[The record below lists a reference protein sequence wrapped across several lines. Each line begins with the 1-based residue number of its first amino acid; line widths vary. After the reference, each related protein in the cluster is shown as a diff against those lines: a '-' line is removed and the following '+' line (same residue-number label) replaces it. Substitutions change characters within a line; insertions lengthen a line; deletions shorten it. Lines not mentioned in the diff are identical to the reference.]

1 MSTRKALRALRRMGL
16 KVEPMQGVEE
26 VVFKVGGRELVV
38 EDPQVFVVEMRG
50 QRFFQVLGRLSE
62 RKAEIEIPEED
73 IMLVAQ
79 QAGVSREEAEEA
91 LRKTGGD
98 LAKAI
103 ILLTGGGA

>member
-1 MSTRKALRALRRMGL
+1 MSTRRALKALKRMGL
-16 KVEPMQGVEE
+16 NVKPMEGVEE
-26 VVFKVGGRELVV
+26 VVFRVHGKELVV

-50 QRFFQVLGRLSE
+50 QKFFQVTGRLTE
-62 RKAEIEIPEED
+62 RREEVEIPEED

-103 ILLTGGGA
+103 ILLTGGG